1 MGCFISNPSVL
12 EKHAGE
18 TLVYQPTISNE
29 LTSIYVS
36 STATGPPTLWKVC
49 KGEPAA
55 IRQTFMNNYRVKRLS
70 ISPMIVGPQK
80 MFKLA
85 NDKIAIS
92 MNHYPGDLFSFT
104 MVPFDLKRVF
114 KGLQDIANAI
124 DFLHSRDLAHRDIKP
139 ENIVVDK
146 DYFRLI
152 DFDFTS
158 PLIHFANCGTKDYI
172 YPGACG
178 DWSVKDRSI
187 RYDIYAFGRTILYV
201 FYCAALLKMCPVDKF
216 ERCIKKI
223 YTNNAI
229 LKGVKNPFATG
240 SDAEHWFGVALKC
253 CSEIPHLTTVPTT
266 DETVTT
272 LQVVYADDIVA

>member
-1 MGCFISNPSVL
+1 MGCFVSNPSVL
-12 EKHAGE
+12 EKYAGE
-18 TLVYQPTISNE
+18 TLVYQPAISNE
-29 LTSIYVS
+29 VTSIYVS
-36 STATGPPTLWKVC
+36 SACTGGATLWKVC
-49 KGEPAA
+49 KGEPAV

-80 MFKLA
+80 MLKLA

-104 MVPFDLKRVF
+104 TVPFDLKRVF

-124 DFLHSRDLAHRDIKP
+124 DFLHSRGLAHRDIKP

-158 PLIHFANCGTKDYI
+158 PLTPFVKCGTKDYI
-172 YPGACG
+172 YPAACG
-178 DWSVKDRSI
+178 DWSVRDRSI

-201 FYCAALLKMCPVDKF
+201 FYCAALFKICPDGQS
-216 ERCIKKI
+216 CIKKI
-223 YTNNAI
+223 HNNNAI
-229 LKGVKNPFATG
+229 IKDVKNPFTAD
-240 SDAEHWFGVALKC
+240 SDAGHWFDVALKC
-253 CSEIPHLTTVPTT
+253 CSEVPHLTTVPTT

>member
-12 EKHAGE
+12 EKYAGE
-18 TLVYQPTISNE
+18 TLVYQPAISNE

-36 STATGPPTLWKVC
+36 STVTGTPTLWKVC
-49 KGEPAA
+49 RGEPAA
-55 IRQTFMNNYRVKRLS
+55 IRQTFLNNYRVKRLS

-80 MFKLA
+80 MFKLS

-114 KGLQDIANAI
+114 KGLRDITNAI
-124 DFLHSRDLAHRDIKP
+124 DFLHSRNLAHRDIKP

-158 PLIHFANCGTKDYI
+158 PLTHFVKCGTKDYI

-178 DWSVKDRSI
+178 DWSARDRSI
-187 RYDIYAFGRTILYV
+187 RYDIYAFGRTVLHV
-201 FYCAALLKMCPVDKF
+201 FYCAALLKMCPDVNLRYIQKLH
-216 ERCIKKI
+216 
-223 YTNNAI
+223 THNAI
-229 LKGVKNPFATG
+229 LKGVTNPFATG
-240 SDAEHWFGVALKC
+240 SDWAYWFGVALKC
-253 CSEIPHLTTVPTT
+253 CSEVPHLITVPTT
-266 DETVTT
+266 YETVTT
-272 LQVVYADDIVA
+272 LQVVYADDKVA